1 MFFTSRYSSKFLY
14 HVISFQPEEIPPV
27 LLLRQVWYLW
37 FLLALVYLKK
47 TLFHLHSKKSKHRI
61 WNSGLKIFLF
71 SPAHNSIAF
80 CRLLFLIENQYQII
94 TTICKACPF
103 SLLFLEIFFLTFFND
118 LTTTYLYV
126 IHLVFFFIEVQGSW
140 ICTLMF
146 INNFE
151 MF

>member
-1 MFFTSRYSSKFLY
+1 MCSSQFVY

-37 FLLALVYLKK
+37 FLLALVYLKIP
-47 TLFHLHSKKSKHRI
+47 LFHLHSKKSNHRI

-80 CRLLFLIENQYQII
+80 CHLLFLIKNHYHII

-103 SLLFLEIFFLTFFND
+103 SLLFLEIFLTFFKD

-126 IHLVFFFIEVQGSW
+126 IHLVLFFIEVQGSW

-146 INNFE
+146 INNFG